1 VPEEVAAVYRST
13 FLPLAGV
20 PSRPSAPNLL
30 TNALLAGRLD
40 DFAGRLG
47 DIITAALSHHDT
59 ARFPGKPVESIYHA
73 FILGLFLHLAPT
85 HEVVSNREAG
95 YGRAD
100 VLIYPKVPGQPGVVL
115 ELKVVDTDRGET
127 PEAAIASALDQLATQ
142 DYAASLRA
150 RGAQPIHEIAI
161 AFHGKRCWSDKR

>member
-1 VPEEVAAVYRST
+1 MLMT
-13 FLPLAGV
+13 
-20 PSRPSAPNLL
+20 
-30 TNALLAGRLD
+30 
-40 DFAGRLG
+40 
-47 DIITAALSHHDT
+47 LSHHDV
-59 ARFPGKPVESIYHA
+59 ARFPGQRIESIYHA

-161 AFHGKRCWSDKR
+161 AFHGKRCWSGKR